1 MINIIRKINFNKI
14 IMNIGYFLSQW
25 CHNTNV
31 KDNLTAI
38 VLEKKLENVGR
49 VCETNTGHYLDTAGV
64 KGSNPVA
71 PNIFYKNNRKIY

>member
-1 MINIIRKINFNKI
+1 
-14 IMNIGYFLSQW
+14 MNIRNLLSQW

-49 VCETNTGHYLDTAGV
+49 VCETNTGHCLDTAEGHSF
-64 KGSNPVA
+64 KS
-71 PNIFYKNNRKIY
+71 FRTNNKY

>member
-1 MINIIRKINFNKI
+1 
-14 IMNIGYFLSQW
+14 MNIRNLLSQW

-49 VCETNTGHYLDTAGV
+49 VCETNTGHCLDTAGV
-64 KGSNPVA
+64 TGSNPVA
-71 PNIFYKNNRKIY
+71 PTIS

>member
-1 MINIIRKINFNKI
+1 
-14 IMNIGYFLSQW
+14 MNIRNLLSQW

-49 VCETNTGHYLDTAGV
+49 VCVTNTGPCLDTAGV
-64 KGSNPVA
+64 TGSIPVA
-71 PNIFYKNNRKIY
+71 PTIEREIFLSFFPRCHPHNII